1 MKTVINVVVL
11 VVAIIIMQPYAH
23 SSQEVKI
30 ALVIGSDKK
39 KSSPSNLEKL
49 CISNGISA
57 LYENIKIRI
66 IPNGH
71 SNYGTIEALENLGD
85 SQGVAMPLL
94 TSELPDIGVIHSL
107 VKNKKTVITS
117 SRDIPEEYENI
128 YSITTSVKEQVSYLI
143 GHLDRTKK
151 VLLIT
156 YNDAYSKLLTYYFRL
171 KSPIEFHEMDVEDFI
186 NLNNIENLPST
197 IVITSPLSE
206 SHKIFRKTNEDKTRK
221 YNLLSFDQGHLIK
234 SAKDKFISIENEK
247 DIYSWVKN
255 WDGKTIGDNG
265 FLEVFNYQCRDLQE
279 RPTYLNIATYES
291 IMAVFQLL
299 RSKEANPYF
308 KYTKVD
314 ILKKI
319 KERNFG
325 MYFDE
330 FKR

>member
-151 VLLIT
+151 G
-156 YNDAYSKLLTYYFRL
+156 
-171 KSPIEFHEMDVEDFI
+171 
-186 NLNNIENLPST
+186 
-197 IVITSPLSE
+197 TS
-206 SHKIFRKTNEDKTRK
+206 H
-221 YNLLSFDQGHLIK
+221 H
-234 SAKDKFISIENEK
+234 
-247 DIYSWVKN
+247 V
-255 WDGKTIGDNG
+255 
-265 FLEVFNYQCRDLQE
+265 
-279 RPTYLNIATYES
+279 
-291 IMAVFQLL
+291 
-299 RSKEANPYF
+299 
-308 KYTKVD
+308 
-314 ILKKI
+314 
-319 KERNFG
+319 
-325 MYFDE
+325 
-330 FKR
+330 